1 MTCWNGTRMNVGSF
15 SGRIRG
21 VIFIKGLL
29 AIIHQIEGFP
39 GREITFPF
47 DIVLE

>member
-1 MTCWNGTRMNVGSF
+1 MNVRSF

-21 VIFIKGLL
+21 VIFIKSLL
-29 AIIHQIEGFP
+29 AIIHQIEEFS

-47 DIVLE
+47 NIVLE

>member
-1 MTCWNGTRMNVGSF
+1 MNVRFF
-15 SGRIRG
+15 SGRICS

-29 AIIHQIEGFP
+29 AIIHQIEEFSDK
-39 GREITFPF
+39 EITFSF

>member
-1 MTCWNGTRMNVGSF
+1 MNVGSF

-39 GREITFPF
+39 GREIIFPF
-47 DIVLE
+47 NIVLE

>member
-1 MTCWNGTRMNVGSF
+1 MGFF
-15 SGRIRG
+15 SDRIRG

-29 AIIHQIEGFP
+29 TIIHQIEGFSD
-39 GREITFPF
+39 REITFPF

>member
-1 MTCWNGTRMNVGSF
+1 MNVRSF
-15 SGRIRG
+15 SGRIHG

-29 AIIHQIEGFP
+29 AIIHQIEGFS

>member
-1 MTCWNGTRMNVGSF
+1 MNVRFF

-29 AIIHQIEGFP
+29 AIIHQIEGFSDK
-39 GREITFPF
+39 EITFSF
-47 DIVLE
+47 NIVLE

>member
-1 MTCWNGTRMNVGSF
+1 MNVRFF

-21 VIFIKGLL
+21 MIFIKGLL
-29 AIIHQIEGFP
+29 TIIHQIEGFP
-39 GREITFPF
+39 GREITFSF

>member
-47 DIVLE
+47 NIVLK

>member
-1 MTCWNGTRMNVGSF
+1 MNVRSF

-29 AIIHQIEGFP
+29 TIIHQIEGFSD
-39 GREITFPF
+39 REITFSF
-47 DIVLE
+47 NIVLK